1 MHIDRLKRIP
11 LRELWAHEARDFTT
25 WLSENL
31 DLLGE
36 TLGIPQLTLVQR
48 EAAAGVF
55 SADILAD
62 DGQERLIVIEN
73 QLEGTNHDHLGKLI
87 TYLSNLDAKIAVW
100 VTSAPRPEHE
110 RAVHWLNEILPADMA
125 FYLLQIEAYRIG
137 DSAPAPKFTVV
148 AGPTREARQAGEQKK
163 ELAERHLL
171 RMEFWKQ
178 LLERARVRTQL
189 HARRSPSTD
198 NWISTSA
205 GRGGFEYN
213 YAIRMEDAQ
222 VEVYIDRGDA
232 EQNKQI
238 FDALYEH
245 KTEIEAAFGEPLE
258 WQRLDVK
265 RASRVRLLLADGG
278 LLDQQHWSEIQDR
291 MIDAM
296 IRLERAFKPEIQRL
310 KIG

>member
-1 MHIDRLKRIP
+1 M
-11 LRELWAHEARDFTT
+11 
-25 WLSENL
+25 
-31 DLLGE
+31 
-36 TLGIPQLTLVQR
+36 
-48 EAAAGVF
+48 
-55 SADILAD
+55 
-62 DGQERLIVIEN
+62 
-73 QLEGTNHDHLGKLI
+73 
-87 TYLSNLDAKIAVW
+87 
-100 VTSAPRPEHE
+100 
-110 RAVHWLNEILPADMA
+110 
-125 FYLLQIEAYRIG
+125 LQIETYRIG

-178 LLERARVRTQL
+178 LLERAKVKTQL
-189 HARRSPSTD
+189 HARISPSTD

-205 GRGGFEYN
+205 GRGGLEYN

-222 VEVYIDRGDA
+222 VELYIDRGDV

-258 WQRLDVK
+258 WQRLDAK
-265 RASRVRLLLADGG
+265 RASRVRLLLAGGG

-310 KIG
+310 KLG